1 MSVEGMMQRSF
12 REFNQ
17 IIQADNYRKQ
27 LQLAE
32 KEYTEKCSTP
42 LTAHLT
48 PLAKFY
54 DTAAAYIDVLNDIM
68 PILLSQPKVVKEFV
82 PGKILVLSAGPY
94 INQLGIF
101 LNSSGKYPLLL

>member
-1 MSVEGMMQRSF
+1 MQRSF

-32 KEYTEKCSTP
+32 KEYTDKCSAP
-42 LTAHLT
+42 LTAHLA
-48 PLAKFY
+48 PLANFY

-82 PGKILVLSAGPY
+82 AGKILVLSAGPY

-101 LNSSGKYPLLL
+101 LNSSGMYALFIER